1 MTVLGGKKPLHT
13 KYELSYAT
21 LDSCSEIQFPGMAN
35 VSGLLREYG
44 EGASSRALAAM
55 GASATVSGL
64 LGLNASLVYAT
75 FQIDTG
81 SLRKALRRI

>member
-44 EGASSRALAAM
+44 EGGGKFPRFGSDGRF
-55 GASATVSGL
+55 GNGL
-64 LGLNASLVYAT
+64 W
-75 FQIDTG
+75 FI
-81 SLRKALRRI
+81 RPKC